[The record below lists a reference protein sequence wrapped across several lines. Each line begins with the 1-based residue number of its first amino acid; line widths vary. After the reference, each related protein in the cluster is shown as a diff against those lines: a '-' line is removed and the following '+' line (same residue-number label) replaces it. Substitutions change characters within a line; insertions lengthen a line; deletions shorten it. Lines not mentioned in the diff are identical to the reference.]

1 MKLSEAEF
9 TVRSMNTH
17 LVLAIVVDTRFL
29 GCVTDALQTRRF
41 ASIGTSNYK
50 DAKLSLFCSGI
61 IGIAAAHHGRCQWW
75 WSQVVGGGSCR
86 ELEVERDPEIDD
98 VMTARDKSRDI
109 FPKKKKGQVQPLIR
123 RRTLNVEQ
131 R

>member
-1 MKLSEAEF
+1 M
-9 TVRSMNTH
+9 SMNTH
-17 LVLAIVVDTRFL
+17 QVLAIVVDTRFL

-109 FPKKKKGQVQPLIR
+109 FPQKKRPSSTVDSA
-123 RRTLNVEQ
+123 LNVE